1 LIGADGPEEQIL
13 TLTELGLSTTQAKI
27 YLALVKTKNLTAQ
40 AISTLSTV
48 SRPDVYRVLN
58 QLQDLGLVERII
70 AKPEEFQAINIE
82 EGVSIL
88 LQQRINKT
96 RELQKR
102 SLKLVQSVTQKLE
115 SSEATEE
122 GGRREFVFIPS
133 KSSAYARSERLLNDI
148 KESIYF
154 VGLTKSMS
162 AWLAQY
168 STEMEKALSRGI
180 DCRMILPASPA
191 NSKFWAPFEKI
202 RKYPNFAVRSMTW
215 APTAGFSIWDKKE
228 ILITTASAEAPFN
241 AATLWSNNKGLIEL
255 CADYF
260 ECLWQKTKAIRIK
273 Q

>member
-1 LIGADGPEEQIL
+1 LSGSNDLNEQVL

-27 YLALVKTKNLTAQ
+27 YLALVKTKSQTAQ
-40 AISTLSTV
+40 AISVLSTV

-58 QLQDLGLVERII
+58 QLQEVGLVEKII
-70 AKPEEFQAINIE
+70 AKPEEFRAIPIE

-88 LQQRINKT
+88 LQRRITKT
-96 RELQKR
+96 RELQNR
-102 SLKLVQSVTQKLE
+102 SLKLVQSVNQKLE

-122 GGRREFVFIPS
+122 QGRREFVFIPS
-133 KSSAYARSERLLNDI
+133 KNSAYARSERLLRGI
-148 KESIYF
+148 QESLYF

-162 AWLAQY
+162 AWLTQY
-168 STEMEKALSRGI
+168 SPEMEAALSRGI

-191 NSKFWAPFEKI
+191 NKKFWAPFEKM
-202 RKYPNFAVRSMTW
+202 RKYPNFKVRSISG

-228 ILITTASAEAPFN
+228 ILITTTYADTPLS

-260 ECLWQKTKAIRIK
+260 ECLWQKTKAIRTT